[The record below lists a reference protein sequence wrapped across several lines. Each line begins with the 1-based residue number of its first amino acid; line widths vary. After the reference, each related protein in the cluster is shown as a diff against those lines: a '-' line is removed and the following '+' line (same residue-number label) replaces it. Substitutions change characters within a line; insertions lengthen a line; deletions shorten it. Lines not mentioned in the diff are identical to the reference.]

1 MKGCVQLLKVND
13 ITTPDVKIAA
23 LLGPWGSTGFTY
35 ICPFSSQSDFQQSE
49 EEKERLSAELQRLQ
63 SLACN
68 MDDMMR
74 KSQELCSRLSQQE
87 SGQKENL
94 KVGGGGETTETGPS
108 AFPRQLNAP
117 LAVLSGEVSSSRRPA
132 DGRTG
137 EAGGHEGGIQ
147 KGREER

>member
-13 ITTPDVKIAA
+13 ITTPDVKIAT

-35 ICPFSSQSDFQQSE
+35 ICPFSFQSDFQVSE

-87 SGQKENL
+87 SGQKEDL
-94 KVGGGGETTETGPS
+94 KVWGGRR
-108 AFPRQLNAP
+108 RQRQDLP
-117 LAVLSGEVSSSRRPA
+117 CSPVS
-132 DGRTG
+132 
-137 EAGGHEGGIQ
+137 
-147 KGREER
+147 